1 MLNHILTIAKN
12 TFKETMRDRILLAAL
27 ALVILIIGF
36 SLYIGL
42 ISVDQDVRMIVDF
55 GLTAIYVLQIFVAI
69 FIGSMLIY
77 KEIERKT
84 FFLIIPKPIKI
95 ESIII
100 GKCLGLT
107 TTTFVVTLISTIAL
121 CLILF
126 FKDSTQFIPL
136 IVLSL
141 FFSFLESIILI
152 LLSMLFSAI
161 TSPILSAV
169 FTVAFFLIGHSAEI
183 FRTFMIETTSSVKL
197 HVLQV
202 AYYLLPNLEKF
213 NLRNDVIYIRTPEL
227 QAILLTI
234 VYALCY
240 ALIIFLLTRITL
252 RKREF

>member
-27 ALVILIIGF
+27 AIVILIIGF

-55 GLTAIYVLQIFVAI
+55 SLTAIYVLQIFVAI

-77 KEIERKT
+77 REIERKT

-107 TTTFVVTLISTIAL
+107 ATTIYVTLVSTIAL
-121 CLILF
+121 CGVLF
-126 FKDSTQFIPL
+126 FKDSTQFIVPIL
-136 IVLSL
+136 MSV
-141 FFSFLESIILI
+141 FFSTLESIILI
-152 LLSMLFSAI
+152 LLSMLFSGI

-169 FTVAFFLIGHSAEI
+169 FTTGFFLIGHSADI
-183 FRTFMIETTSSVKL
+183 FRTFMMQTTSELKL
-197 HVLQV
+197 HILQV
-202 AYYLLPNLEKF
+202 AYYFLPNLEKF
-213 NLRNDVIYIRTPEL
+213 NLRNDVIYLKTPSVDV
-227 QAILLTI
+227 ILLTI
-234 VYALCY
+234 FYALCY
-240 ALIIFLLTRITL
+240 ALIIFLITRINL